1 MNDFVKSLLAITLLA
16 MLGGFTVAVT
26 DSIVSAPH
34 REAVSASAP
43 VMAVRVPHADSALKT
58 DTLRDSPS
66 IKKAQ

>member
-1 MNDFVKSLLAITLLA
+1 